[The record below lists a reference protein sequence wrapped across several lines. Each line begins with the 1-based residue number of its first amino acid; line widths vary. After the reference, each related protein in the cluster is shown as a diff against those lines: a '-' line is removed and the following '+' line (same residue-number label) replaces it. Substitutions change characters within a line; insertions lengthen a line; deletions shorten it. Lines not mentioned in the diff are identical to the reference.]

1 MKPMTEI
8 HPTALVDPAAELG
21 DGVRIGPYCCV
32 GPHVRLGTNVELLSH
47 VVIDGRTEIGADSAV
62 YPFAVVGAPP
72 QDLKY
77 NGEPS
82 KVIIGERTVIREHVT
97 IHPGT
102 AGGGLLTQVGSDCL
116 IMVGAHVAHDC
127 QVGSSVIMANN
138 TTLGGHVTIGDYA
151 ILGGL
156 AGIHQ
161 FVRVGHHSM
170 VGGLSGVENDVIPY
184 GSVMGNR
191 AYLSGLNTVGL
202 KRRGFSRDDIHSLR
216 AAYRLL
222 FAEEGTLA
230 ERLDDVADMFKDD
243 AAVMEIVHF
252 IQADSSRAVC
262 QPQTKRAA

>member
-1 MKPMTEI
+1 MTDI
-8 HPTALVDPAAELG
+8 HPTAIVDSSAE
-21 DGVRIGPYCCV
+21 IGENVSIGAYCCV
-32 GPHVRLGTNVELLSH
+32 GPNVTLNDNVALQSH
-47 VVIDGRTEIGADSAV
+47 VVVEGITNIGANSEIF
-62 YPFAVVGAPP
+62 PFAVIGVRP

-77 NGEPS
+77 KGEPS
-82 KVIIGERTVIREHVT
+82 RVEIGQNNVIREHVT

-102 AGGGLLTQVGSDCL
+102 DGGGLLTRVGNDCL

-127 QVGSSVIMANN
+127 QVGNSVIMANN
-138 TTLGGHVTIGDYA
+138 ATLGGHVTVGDYA

-161 FVRVGHHSM
+161 FVRIGHHGM

-191 AYLSGLNTVGL
+191 AYLCGLNTVGL
-202 KRRGFSRDDIHSLR
+202 KRRGFSREDIHSLR

-230 ERLDDVADMFKDD
+230 ERLEDASEMFNND

>member
-1 MKPMTEI
+1 MTDI
-8 HPTALVDPAAELG
+8 HPTAIIDPKAEFAE
-21 DGVRIGPYCCV
+21 GVSIGAYCCIGPNV
-32 GPHVRLGTNVELLSH
+32 KLGENVELRSH
-47 VVIDGRTEIGADSAV
+47 VVIDGRTEIGAGSEV
-62 YPFAVVGAPP
+62 FPFAVIGARP

-77 NGEPS
+77 SGEPS
-82 KVIIGERTVIREHVT
+82 RVEIGSNSVIREHVT

-102 AGGGLLTQVGSDCL
+102 AGGGLVTRVGNDCL

-202 KRRGFSRDDIHSLR
+202 KRRGFSREDIHTLR

-230 ERLDDVADMFKDD
+230 ERLADVSDMFKDE

>member
-1 MKPMTEI
+1 MV
-8 HPTALVDPAAELG
+8 LQ
-21 DGVRIGPYCCV
+21 
-32 GPHVRLGTNVELLSH
+32 SH
-47 VVIDGRTEIGADSAV
+47 AVIEGRTTLHENCQV
-62 YPFAVVGAPP
+62 FPFAVIGAPP

-77 NGEPS
+77 HGEPS
-82 KVIIGERTVIREHVT
+82 RVEIGANTVIREHVT

-102 AGGGLLTQVGSDCL
+102 EGGGLVTRVGSDCL

-127 QVGSSVIMANN
+127 QVGSGVIMANN
-138 TTLGGHVTIGDYA
+138 ATLGGHVTVGDYA

-161 FVRVGHHSM
+161 FVRIGHHAM

-191 AYLSGLNTVGL
+191 AFLSGLNTVGL
-202 KRRGFSRDDIHSLR
+202 KRRGFSREDIHSLR

-230 ERLDDVADMFKDD
+230 ERLEDVSVMFKDD

-252 IQADSSRAVC
+252 IQDDSSRAVC